1 MYQLKSEILTHWKDT
16 YLRIAE
22 VEDARK
28 GWLGCNIGLKLW
40 PPT

>member
-22 VEDARK
+22 VEKARAR
-28 GWLGCNIGLKLW
+28 LAGLR
-40 PPT
+40 